1 MANRFLTILTVALPL
16 LSSCVEPIVM
26 DPLEEMPVVVNCVLT
41 REVKQGIGFGGTT
54 LYGFSLELPTQKLY
68 LYYAKRPSEKEY
80 TSISDATVKV
90 SGGEQTYYFEWNG
103 ECWTSSFLPVF
114 EETYVLS
121 IKLKDGKALSSTMV
135 FPPLVGLEGGVP
147 DFSHSYANNITTKS
161 TYPPVIIASAFAFS
175 VPVIGDKLS
184 RNGEFINHEKS
195 GTSNVWIFA
204 KEGDKNVGRIIT
216 NHPGADNFNIINGSF
231 DDFRAYNH
239 LHSYIKT
246 PFSTDYHSYL
256 NDFLSASP
264 VHKDYVRIKYDW
276 NSPFFLAAD
285 FDYER
290 MVPYDDPYGID
301 PDGDGFYPGLYIDTR
316 YECYF
321 MSDEYDAFLRE
332 LANKQIHADEMVN
345 QFFSPDVEYSNIV
358 NGKGCFGGMYH
369 YSFGNNPQQYIQ
381 YYYQPQSL

>member
-1 MANRFLTILTVALPL
+1 MNRLITILTVALLL

-41 REVKQGIGFGGTT
+41 RKIVSNIDHGI
-54 LYGFSLELPTQKLY
+54 LVYGFSSELPTQKLY

-80 TSISDATVKV
+80 TPISDATVKV
-90 SGGEQTYYFEWNG
+90 SGGGQTHYFEWNG

-114 EETYVLS
+114 EETYDLS
-121 IKLKDGKALSSTMV
+121 IRLKDGKKLSSTMV
-135 FPPLVGLEGGVP
+135 FPAFVTITGGVP
-147 DFSHSYANNITTKS
+147 PFFLSCSNNITTAS
-161 TYPPVIIASAFAFS
+161 TDNKKTVIVASAFAFS
-175 VPVIGDKLS
+175 VPVIGSWISPDGNYGDVK
-184 RNGEFINHEKS
+184 KS
-195 GTSNVWIFA
+195 GTSNVWILA
-204 KEGDKNVGRIIT
+204 KEGGKNVGGIIT

-239 LHSYIKT
+239 LQSYIKV

-369 YSFGNNPQQYIQ
+369 YSIGNNPQLFI
-381 YYYQPQSL
+381 PQI